1 MDPQGLKFLTRLCL
15 GHSLLNAHRFRH
27 IFQDCLN
34 SLCSCSLKLED
45 MSPYRNNFDSMF
57 DNVKNNV
64 LLYSDSSFD
73 EVKIRY
79 MLEATI
85 TYMTNSEQFSG
96 SLFD

>member
-1 MDPQGLKFLTRLCL
+1 
-15 GHSLLNAHRFRH
+15 
-27 IFQDCLN
+27 
-34 SLCSCSLKLED
+34 
-45 MSPYRNNFDSMF
+45 MF

-85 TYMTNSEQFSG
+85 TYMKNSEQFSG